1 MLGVTCNK
9 CKGKQNISIY
19 SFSPQK
25 HSKKS
30 VGASSKTSVTNLVNY
45 PTMVSLKNAP
55 AFVFHLKQ
63 ENMSSGFYPSTS
75 AYNHFPPKDSVS
87 LLIALFR
94 GSVGGPMV
102 ETEVNIFETY
112 ACRLLE
118 NAFFLNFSRNF
129 MGSFMGS
136 FEEMLTRKMH
146 TTFFYACL

>member
-30 VGASSKTSVTNLVNY
+30 VGASNKTSVTNLVNY
-45 PTMVSLKNAP
+45 PTMIFLKNAP

-63 ENMSSGFYPSTS
+63 EYEFRLLSKHFCLQPF
-75 AYNHFPPKDSVS
+75 FPPKDSVF

-102 ETEVNIFETY
+102 QTEVNIFETY

-136 FEEMLTRKMH
+136 FEETLTRKMH